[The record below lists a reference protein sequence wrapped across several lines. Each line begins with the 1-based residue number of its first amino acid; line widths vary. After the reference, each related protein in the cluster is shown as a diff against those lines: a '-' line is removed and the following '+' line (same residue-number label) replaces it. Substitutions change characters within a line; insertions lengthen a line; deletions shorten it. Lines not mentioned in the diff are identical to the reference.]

1 MGWGE
6 GRRASLGRTRVATV
20 ITMYS
25 MDRRVH
31 DGVLDGIDQVG
42 AYTSFNE
49 PDENASPRGRPS
61 KVGAD

>member
-1 MGWGE
+1 
-6 GRRASLGRTRVATV
+6 
-20 ITMYS
+20 MYS
-25 MDRRVH
+25 MDKRVH